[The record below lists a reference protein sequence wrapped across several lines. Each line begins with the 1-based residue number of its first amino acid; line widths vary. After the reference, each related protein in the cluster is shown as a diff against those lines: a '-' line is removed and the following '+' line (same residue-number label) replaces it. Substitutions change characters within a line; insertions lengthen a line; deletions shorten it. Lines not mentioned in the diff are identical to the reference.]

1 MKESTLIE
9 VGSKIFGM
17 VALAFILGGIVLF
30 IIGNTQVT
38 SIYYKTYPVIF
49 ILSICTIVLSVLLK
63 KKWISF
69 CDYFIVERTSIECA
83 RKNLGDLKAKE
94 LWLNKREEALKN
106 RESKND
112 EREKVIK
119 DVLSASNPLK
129 VVSTLYADIAS
140 SLFCDTLMN
149 YLIFKPRPAL
159 TAAANVKH
167 IKRCFKEE
175 LEKYKMFQYKYETIE
190 SLYPEIADFFDDDIF
205 DESTQAAQTS
215 EVETKWKTECTAIDE
230 DERAQFFLECY
241 MQSHNKTKW
250 EIGRDYETFI
260 AYLFYKVKN
269 NVGTPL
275 FHVIQEGANKK
286 LEDRGRDVIAINKE
300 TGMVYICQCKM
311 WAKDKTIFEKHI
323 FQLYGS
329 ALDYAIRNNLNRS
342 KVVPVFI
349 TTIKLSEYAKK
360 CAEYLGVIVRENFQ
374 MGDYAPIKLNINEA
388 TGEKIYHLPFDQQY
402 DNVKIENEGEG
413 YAKTV
418 AEAVEKGFRRA
429 HRYCF
434 NDT

>member
-1 MKESTLIE
+1 
-9 VGSKIFGM
+9 
-17 VALAFILGGIVLF
+17 
-30 IIGNTQVT
+30 
-38 SIYYKTYPVIF
+38 
-49 ILSICTIVLSVLLK
+49 
-63 KKWISF
+63 
-69 CDYFIVERTSIECA
+69 
-83 RKNLGDLKAKE
+83 
-94 LWLNKREEALKN
+94 
-106 RESKND
+106 
-112 EREKVIK
+112 
-119 DVLSASNPLK
+119 
-129 VVSTLYADIAS
+129 
-140 SLFCDTLMN
+140 
-149 YLIFKPRPAL
+149 
-159 TAAANVKH
+159 
-167 IKRCFKEE
+167 
-175 LEKYKMFQYKYETIE
+175 MFQ
-190 SLYPEIADFFDDDIF
+190 
-205 DESTQAAQTS
+205 
-215 EVETKWKTECTAIDE
+215 
-230 DERAQFFLECY
+230 
-241 MQSHNKTKW
+241 
-250 EIGRDYETFI
+250 
-260 AYLFYKVKN
+260 
-269 NVGTPL
+269 
-275 FHVIQEGANKK
+275 VIQEGANKK